1 MPRPKEF
8 DREDVLLKAM
18 VVFQDKGY
26 EATSIQDLVEH
37 MEINRFSLY
46 QTFNSKQNLFLEALQ
61 AYHDNVALPF
71 FNRLIDSKGGISTVE
86 SVLMELVARV
96 KSGRSSNGCLLC
108 NSIAELGARQD
119 KRTTAILEKYLEMV
133 EKSFYVALQRA
144 KELGDI
150 SDDVDTRQQA
160 KVLVG
165 YSTGLLSLAKV
176 LSEQELRKSVKATIA
191 TLG

>member
-1 MPRPKEF
+1 VPRPKEF

>member
-1 MPRPKEF
+1 
-8 DREDVLLKAM
+8 M

-46 QTFNSKQNLFLEALQ
+46 QAFNSKQDLFLEALQ

-71 FNRLIDSKGGISTVE
+71 FNRLRDSKGGISVVE